1 MLGGVPDVPAVPDV
15 PKWKTLKRYAPFNSS
30 SSPADQTV
38 SQLRRCRIKNRLI
51 AAGGE
56 TWPAA

>member
-1 MLGGVPDVPAVPDV
+1 MMLFLVQRFKSFKPF
-15 PKWKTLKRYAPFNSS
+15 KTPSFILPRV
-30 SSPADQTV
+30 QTV